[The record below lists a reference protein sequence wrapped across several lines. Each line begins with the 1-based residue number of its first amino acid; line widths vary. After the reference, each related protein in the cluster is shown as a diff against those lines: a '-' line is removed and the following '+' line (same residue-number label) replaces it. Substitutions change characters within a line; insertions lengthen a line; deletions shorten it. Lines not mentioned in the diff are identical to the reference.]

1 MGGLRMTPT
10 DLDKFL
16 ALSQDPN
23 HELSNAFAE
32 TFKIRYQA
40 KRSTIGL
47 SWMFLKNNNIVGH
60 NGGTLGARTEAFINL
75 ETKAR
80 VVVCGD
86 GNGGTFPVAL
96 DLIS

>member
-1 MGGLRMTPT
+1 MTPA
-10 DLDKFL
+10 DLDRFL

-23 HELSNAFAE
+23 HELSDAFAQ

-40 KRSTIGL
+40 KRSAIGL
-47 SWMFLKNNNIVGH
+47 SWMFLKNNKIVGH

>member
-1 MGGLRMTPT
+1 LSEILTGSFSSCCYGTTPKELLLFYSSSGLA
-10 DLDKFL
+10 D
-16 ALSQDPN
+16 
-23 HELSNAFAE
+23 NAQ
-32 TFKIRYQA
+32 KHDV
-40 KRSTIGL
+40 IGL
-47 SWMFLKNNNIVGH
+47 VLMFLKNNKIVGH

-86 GNGGTFPVAL
+86 GNGGTFLVAL